1 MFFNFTYNEIFS
13 VIYLKAVESYYN
25 IIRLVLYVSA
35 LVNES
40 A

>member
-13 VIYLKAVESYYN
+13 VIHLKAVKSYYN
-25 IIRLVLYVSA
+25 IIRLVSA